1 MGNISGSVYSGLNLI
16 YAFRYLGMLMYS
28 VYTVFISD
36 TLQTSEEWD
45 DCYSYVGFS
54 LQLMKLETYSRTF
67 FSAAL

>member
-1 MGNISGSVYSGLNLI
+1 
-16 YAFRYLGMLMYS
+16 MLMYF
-28 VYTVFISD
+28 VYIVFISD
-36 TLQTSEEWD
+36 ILQTSEERD

>member
-1 MGNISGSVYSGLNLI
+1 
-16 YAFRYLGMLMYS
+16 MLMYF
-28 VYTVFISD
+28 VYIVFISD
-36 TLQTSEEWD
+36 ILQPSEERD